1 MVQSWFTLKFQ
12 HASRFQPNNFRQIT
26 NKQVKKNTS
35 LSSRPHAFSRGFG
48 AKAGNR
54 ARGFSGA
61 AHNFLSYRSDSD
73 NFLSWGHGVM
83 CGHCA
88 IKVHISKDSFKL
100 RHFAALLKPWSYP
113 SLSCHRLQSD
123 GQIELIKSRWNLARL
138 DTVHA
143 DVQVQGEKIWHPST
157 EKNCASCPL
166 TSPLTMR
173 PRYHWHVL
181 GKGFLKFGSKTLLKP
196 SFSAQTS
203 GNISAMM
210 SSSIKAPSVA
220 MRCSDV
226 PICGPKDKD
235 DIRQGHGVSNQKFTF
250 AQLLFKR
257 LLTFGCASSFAG

>member
-1 MVQSWFTLKFQ
+1 MV
-12 HASRFQPNNFRQIT
+12 HSRISTCFKIST
-26 NKQVKKNTS
+26 KQFPANHQQTSQKNTS

-88 IKVHISKDSFKL
+88 IKVHISKDGFKL

-210 SSSIKAPSVA
+210 RSSIKAPSIA
-220 MRCSDV
+220 MMFWSAVQKTRTISAKVTEFPTRNSLLPSCS
-226 PICGPKDKD
+226 
-235 DIRQGHGVSNQKFTF
+235 SS
-250 AQLLFKR
+250 
-257 LLTFGCASSFAG
+257 AS